1 MRHRGIEDILVKRL
15 EQKYVN
21 AKIPDI
27 LLQAAERAHERRRLR
42 DSGDDD
48 VDDEKKSVDRLVL
61 LTKRRVLII
70 SVGQSEEEDDDDDDT
85 SVKEKKEFKVE
96 ANFSLL
102 DIHEI
107 KYPEQNHHLVTIYF
121 KRIQNTTSRQQ
132 LCRFTFHVSQSKDM
146 IDTITKAVMNLRG
159 CGSIDTATE
168 KNIDR
173 QNNMTLDTL
182 EELKQKGTEILG
194 SWMQRARDM
203 AAPRHRSPS

>member
-1 MRHRGIEDILVKRL
+1 
-15 EQKYVN
+15 
-21 AKIPDI
+21 
-27 LLQAAERAHERRRLR
+27 
-42 DSGDDD
+42 
-48 VDDEKKSVDRLVL
+48 
-61 LTKRRVLII
+61 
-70 SVGQSEEEDDDDDDT
+70 
-85 SVKEKKEFKVE
+85 
-96 ANFSLL
+96 
-102 DIHEI
+102 
-107 KYPEQNHHLVTIYF
+107 
-121 KRIQNTTSRQQ
+121 
-132 LCRFTFHVSQSKDM
+132 M